1 MGTIIAMLP
10 SFLTAALVVQIGLD
24 IGLTLTGLGVLIAL
38 FFGMAALV
46 SPTAGR
52 LSERVG
58 WANALRIAAL
68 LSALALG
75 AIGWI
80 GDSAVVLGISLG
92 LAGVASS
99 LTQTAANLTIARCVV
114 PSLHGWVFGIKHAC
128 VPAAMFLA
136 GLAVPTI
143 ALTVGWRW
151 AFRAASILAVL
162 AAAF

>member
-1 MGTIIAMLP
+1 MLP
-10 SFLTAALVVQIGLD
+10 SFLTAALIVQIGLD

-58 WANALRIAAL
+58 WANGLRIAAL

-75 AIGWI
+75 AVGWI
-80 GDSAVVLGISLG
+80 GDSVVVLGISLG

-99 LTQTAANLTIARCVV
+99 LTQTAANLTIA
-114 PSLHGWVFGIKHAC
+114 
-128 VPAAMFLA
+128 
-136 GLAVPTI
+136 
-143 ALTVGWRW
+143 
-151 AFRAASILAVL
+151 
-162 AAAF
+162 